1 MKTYEI
7 QCVFNM
13 SMLNLEIL
21 ELIQLAE
28 AGIIP
33 GLRESLQRQTIHQRS
48 ESLEDSVVEYFLL
61 LSWQY
66 ILQV

>member
-1 MKTYEI
+1 
-7 QCVFNM
+7 M
-13 SMLNLEIL
+13 SMLNLEIP
-21 ELIQLAE
+21 EQIQFAE

-33 GLRESLQRQTIHQRS
+33 GLRESLQRQIMHQRS

-61 LSWQY
+61 LSWPC